1 MAFHWQTALEYLRNA
16 HARGR
21 LAHAYLLYGVRGS
34 GQERLAE
41 HLAAMVNGEALADER
56 AQATSPDVHR
66 VAPESKS
73 RRILIDQM
81 RELETRLQRK
91 PNVGPMKIGIIREA
105 ERINPQAANAFLK
118 TLEEPPSNSLI
129 LLLTESPES
138 LLDTIISRC
147 IGVPLRGV
155 EELALPEEDAA
166 LLAELARVSP
176 AAANGI
182 PASYTLVAAFQ
193 GALDALRQEI
203 TEESEAALKA
213 EHEHYKDTTDGAA
226 WLKDRESFYDAMTQ
240 SRLVQRR
247 GLLVEH
253 LIQWW
258 ADVLK
263 QKVGGGGE
271 RLEYPR
277 HQAVTSA
284 WAEALGTPE
293 IMRRLKAVEQLHEA
307 FNFNVNE
314 ALALEVAFMKAFA
327 PAGKG

>member
-41 HLAAMVNGEALADER
+41 HLAAMVNGETLPDER
-56 AQATSPDVHR
+56 GATTHPDVHR

-73 RRILIDQM
+73 RRIVIDQM
-81 RELETRLQRK
+81 RELENRLRRK
-91 PNVGPMKIGIIREA
+91 PNVGPMKVGIIREA

-129 LLLTESPES
+129 LLLTDSPES

-147 IGVPLRGV
+147 IGVPLRGL
-155 EELALPEEDAA
+155 ETPALPEEDLELLRA
-166 LLAELARVSP
+166 LASISP
-176 AAANGI
+176 QQANGI
-182 PASYTLVAAFQ
+182 PSSYQLVAAFQ
-193 GALDALRQEI
+193 NALDKLRQEI
-203 TEESEAALKA
+203 TEESEAAYDA
-213 EHEHYKDTTDGAA
+213 EREHYKDTTDGGA

-258 ADVLK
+258 ADILK
-263 QKVGGGGE
+263 QKVGGQDQ
-271 RLEYPR
+271 LAYPE
-277 HQAVTSA
+277 HQRVTAA
-284 WAEALGTPE
+284 WSGALATTD
-293 IMRRLKAVEQLHEA
+293 IMQRLKSVEQLHEA

-314 ALALEVAFMKAFA
+314 ALALEVAFLRAFA
-327 PAGKG
+327 PPGK